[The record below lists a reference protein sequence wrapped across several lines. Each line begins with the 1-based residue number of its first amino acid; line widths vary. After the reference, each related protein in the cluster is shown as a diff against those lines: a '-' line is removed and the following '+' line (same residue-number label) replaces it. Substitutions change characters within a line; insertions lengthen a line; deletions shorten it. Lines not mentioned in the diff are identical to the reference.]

1 MKQCYAKNHPPGC
14 QCGYNP
20 HYVDGNHT
28 QAPLHHYSKGQKLSK
43 TPAIGLVSYRSS
55 SSRNHGTECKYCGKR
70 VYYVEHNEGKVFF
83 DELGWPWPIHDCQ
96 GLRGKSLRPK
106 LTFQG
111 IILNQSNQPI
121 LCKVVS
127 WIKRED
133 HLYAHLETMDF
144 IPIVHY
150 IKLMSKTFVLSRD
163 SIVVVFL
170 KNLIYT
176 VGNRRGELSQVQD
189 CDKSWYEMEFRKMRP
204 KPVLPT
210 FSEIVA
216 SSGECV
222 LVKKP
227 QLNRSRDSNQKAKAS
242 KEFYAVCNGHD
253 STYFYFQALRGPMRV
268 KEKSLVIRVAKD
280 SENARKHGGG
290 FKGELNEKVTLIIGS
305 ISKKGICEAFFPKK

>member
-28 QAPLHHYSKGQKLSK
+28 PSPLHHYSKGQKLSK
-43 TPAIGLVSYRSS
+43 TSAIGLVSYRSS

-96 GLRGKSLRPK
+96 GLRGKSSRPK
-106 LTFQG
+106 LKFHG

-127 WIKRED
+127 WLKRED
-133 HLYAHLETMDF
+133 HLYAHLETMDS
-144 IPIVHY
+144 IPLVHY

-170 KNLIYT
+170 KNLIFT
-176 VGNRRGELSQVQD
+176 IGNRRGDLSQVQD
-189 CDKSWYEMEFRKMRP
+189 CDKGWYEAEFRKTQKKTASP
-204 KPVLPT
+204 A
-210 FSEIVA
+210 FSEILA
-216 SSGECV
+216 DSQECI
-222 LVKKP
+222 LVKKQIVAHGKKP
-227 QLNRSRDSNQKAKAS
+227 PKKNSPPMFVALCIERDSS
-242 KEFYAVCNGHD
+242 
-253 STYFYFQALRGPMRV
+253 YFYFQLLKGPAFMHNKV
-268 KEKSLVIRVAKD
+268 KTIRVAKN
-280 SENARKHGGG
+280 SKNTLRHCGS
-290 FKGELNEKVTLIIGS
+290 FQGEMNEKATLQICG
-305 ISKKGICEAFFPKK
+305 ISKKGICEARFPEK